1 MRSGIE
7 IRTAFAPTRMSAA
20 HLRAAYELVSP
31 VVERAVVEIAKQV
44 AAEFPSWPSARYGLE
59 RSAVA
64 GGAMS

>member
-31 VVERAVVEIAKQV
+31 VVERTVVEIAQQL
-44 AAEFPSWPSARYGLE
+44 AADEHEVGSRG
-59 RSAVA
+59 RQRKR
-64 GGAMS
+64 GATR